1 MIGQKIL
8 KTLQTLDSATFRR
21 LGDAFASPYF
31 TSSPLLLKLYAL
43 LKKEYPAFDAA
54 RLNKE
59 KIYDALYPGKPFN
72 DGALRVLVREF
83 SKITED
89 FLVFESLK
97 NDEAAR
103 QKALTQWYGAHNLY
117 AEFEKSTLALLAK
130 MEQQPYRD
138 VEYFNDAADLLASYF
153 FHQHTEKYT
162 LDDQVLTQL
171 MESADRSYILLKLRL
186 ASEMKNRERILSKQY
201 EMPLLNEALAIGE
214 AGLLQDNV
222 PFALYRLLLTMY
234 ETGENPEAFQSLKD
248 LLFQQIGVLRPF
260 DQSMLL
266 TQLTNY
272 AVRQL
277 NKGNSGFNQEVFELY
292 QLALV
297 HKLVLS
303 NGKIEAALYQNI
315 VSTGCKEKAF
325 AWTEQFVEEYA
336 PFLEADIRQDCKT
349 MALALVCFNRSNY
362 DQAIQM
368 INEHRFFNVLIQ
380 MSARVILAKAWFEK
394 FLQDIE
400 CYGLLVSQLESNE
413 KSIRRN
419 RVVSAHKK
427 EENLNF
433 FIAVKLVASL
443 FAEKQPA
450 SLIRSRLGKNMGA
463 DQRMVSRGWLQL
475 KIDQYEAKQ
484 SGA

>member
-8 KTLQTLDSATFRR
+8 KTLQTLDASTFRR

-89 FLVFESLK
+89 FLIFESLK
-97 NDEAAR
+97 NDEVAR
-103 QKALTQWYGAHNLY
+103 QKALTKWYGTHNLY

-201 EMPLLNEALAIGE
+201 EMPLLNEALAIGA

-222 PFALYRLLLTMY
+222 PFALYRLLLTLY
-234 ETGENPEAFQSLKD
+234 EKEENPEAFQALKD
-248 LLFQQIGVLRPF
+248 LLSQQIGALRYF

-266 TQLTNY
+266 SQLVNY
-272 AVRQL
+272 AIRQL
-277 NKGNSGFNQEVFELY
+277 NQGKAAFNREIFELY
-292 QLALV
+292 QLALA
-297 HKLVLS
+297 HKLLLTNGVLEAVVYRNIVLS
-303 NGKIEAALYQNI
+303 
-315 VSTGCKEKAF
+315 GCKEKAF
-325 AWTEQFVEEYA
+325 EWTEKFIHEYE
-336 PFLEADIRQDCKT
+336 PFLEKDIRLDSKC
-349 MALALVCFNRSNY
+349 MALALLCFHRLDY
-362 DQAIQM
+362 DGAIDLISKHQFSDMLLQM
-368 INEHRFFNVLIQ
+368 NTRI
-380 MSARVILAKAWFEK
+380 ILSKVWFEK
-394 FLQDIE
+394 FSLDAGHFELLMYQLDAIE
-400 CYGLLVSQLESNE
+400 
-413 KSIRRN
+413 KFIRRN
-419 RVVSAHKK
+419 KLISREKK
-427 EENLNF
+427 EEHLNF
-433 FIAVKLVASL
+433 VLTTRHLATLMSNKIPAPEIRDRL
-443 FAEKQPA
+443 EKHLNA
-450 SLIRSRLGKNMGA
+450 T
-463 DQRMVSRGWLQL
+463 QRIVSRDWIEL
-475 KIDQYEAKQ
+475 KIEQYQNKQ
-484 SGA
+484 